1 LFQIVVRSRVETV
14 FASSRYAGL
23 SSGFHPATP
32 RDTTR
37 VGHPHDTLKKRGV
50 CYAPLSGPHLWRSAP
65 AVRHQYGL

>member
-37 VGHPHDTLKKRGV
+37 VGHPHDTLKKGAFVTRPCLALIFDAARLQCV
-50 CYAPLSGPHLWRSAP
+50 INMA
-65 AVRHQYGL
+65 